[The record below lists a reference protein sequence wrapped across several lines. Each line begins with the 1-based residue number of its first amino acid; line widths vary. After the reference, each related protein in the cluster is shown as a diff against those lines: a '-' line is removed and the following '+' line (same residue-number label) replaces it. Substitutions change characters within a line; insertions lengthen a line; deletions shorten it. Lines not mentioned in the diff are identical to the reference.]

1 MRPLLA
7 STLALLLLAPPAA
20 AGPLAA
26 GGCIDPAS
34 PFADIHAAVDA
45 QVADMNVVADAMAA
59 AKKARAERRAYTA
72 EENALLARAD
82 ALVANGTPMPAYF
95 EPICCFGYR
104 DHVTYL
110 SLANEGPGHEAIVLA
125 PENGDLDSGLIVHH
139 EHIDRE
145 TKLVAP
151 YRYVSPVVNGKLLI
165 RSAGDFPV
173 TVFIG
178 QPNFQAGG
186 WANDK
191 VTPSRTTAAQASA
204 VFANGTADAKVT
216 MDGLTAS
223 EAIEFMQHVKEAVV
237 RREGQFLSAAF
248 NVTKPLVDDRPET
261 LAKNGGQP
269 VTLTD
274 AYGIA
279 KLSVELTAEG
289 GWEKVTWDG
298 ASDEIPSRPLLAH
311 PKDTVQG
318 RLTLGQLTEVVHD
331 AHSAGL
337 ETYISAGMRQHHMEY
352 AVYSGV
358 DGVGIGTALHKRE
371 RTPDGGIKMGALDPA
386 LVRETLDVR
395 DAAEAS
401 VLGRGAREL
410 SRLDSDYS
418 KGTLDAAGNAVRE
431 KLAAAMIAGD
441 EAAVGA
447 VLGGSVAA
455 AGAIR

>member
-1 MRPLLA
+1 MRTLLA
-7 STLALLLLAPPAA
+7 PALALLLSVPPAA
-20 AGPLAA
+20 AAPLAA
-26 GGCIDPAS
+26 GGCIDTAS
-34 PFADIHAAVDA
+34 PFADISAALDA
-45 QVADMNVVADAMAA
+45 QLAGMKVIADAMLA
-59 AKKARAERRAYTA
+59 AKTARAERRPYTA
-72 EENALLARAD
+72 GEAALLARAD
-82 ALVANGTPMPAYF
+82 ALIANGTPMPAFF

-110 SLANEGPGHEAIVLA
+110 SLANEGPGHEAVVLA
-125 PENGDLDSGLIVHH
+125 PENGDLDRGLIVHN

-173 TVFIG
+173 TAFIG

-223 EAIEFMQHVKEAVV
+223 EAIEFMQRVEASVV
-237 RREGQFLSAAF
+237 RKDGQYLSAAF
-248 NVTKPLVDDRPET
+248 NITKPLVDDRPET
-261 LAKNGGQP
+261 LAKNGGNP
-269 VTLTD
+269 VTITD
-274 AYGIA
+274 PYEIG
-279 KLSVELTAEG
+279 KLSVELTKEG

-311 PKDTVQG
+311 PDDTVQG
-318 RLTLGQLTEVVHD
+318 RLSLAQLTDIVHD

-358 DGVGIGTALHKRE
+358 DGVGIGTSLHKRE

-395 DAAEAS
+395 DAAEAA

-410 SRLDSDYS
+410 SRLDSDFS
-418 KGTLDAAGNAVRE
+418 KGTLDAAANAKRE
-431 KLAAAMIAGD
+431 ALAAAMIAGD
-441 EAAVGA
+441 EATVAA
-447 VLGGSVAA
+447 LLGGSVAQ
-455 AGAIR
+455 AGAR

>member
-1 MRPLLA
+1 MRPIIPL
-7 STLALLLLAPPAA
+7 LALLLAAPPAA
-20 AGPLAA
+20 AAPLAD
-26 GGCIDPAS
+26 GCDEARS
-34 PFADIHAAVDA
+34 PFADIHAALDA
-45 QVADMNVVADAMAA
+45 QTANMSVIADAMTAA
-59 AKKARAERRAYTA
+59 QQARAARRPYTEA
-72 EENALLARAD
+72 ELALLAKAD
-82 ALVANGTPMPAYF
+82 ALVANGTPMPPYF

-110 SLANEGPGHEAIVLA
+110 SLANEGAGHEAIVLA
-125 PENGDLDSGLIVHH
+125 PQNGDLDRGLIVHN

-151 YRYVSPVVNGKLLI
+151 YRYVSPVVNGKLLV

-173 TVFIG
+173 TAFIG
-178 QPNFQAGG
+178 APNFQAGG

-216 MDGLTAS
+216 MDGLKAS
-223 EAIEFMQHVKEAVV
+223 EAIEFMQRVEAAVV
-237 RREGQFLSAAF
+237 RKDGQYLSAAF
-248 NVTKPLVDDRPET
+248 NVTQPLVDDRPAT
-261 LAKNGGQP
+261 LAKNGGKP

-274 AYGIA
+274 PFQIA
-279 KLSVELTAEG
+279 KASVEITKEG

-311 PKDTVQG
+311 PNDKVEG
-318 RLTLGQLTEVVHD
+318 RLTLPELTEVVHD

-352 AVYSGV
+352 AVYAGV

-401 VLGRGAREL
+401 VRGRGIREL
-410 SRLDSDYS
+410 SRLDSDFS
-418 KGTLDAAGNAVRE
+418 KGTLDTAGKAMRE
-431 KLAAAMIAGD
+431 NLAAAVIAGD
-441 EAAVGA
+441 EAAIA
-447 VLGGSVAA
+447 RILGGGVAG
-455 AGAIR
+455 GAL